1 MTGTQMIEFVGGA
14 AAVLT
19 TASFLPQAIRVIRT
33 NDTAAISLA
42 MYLMFTAG
50 VGLWFAYGLAIGSKP
65 VIAANAVTFALAA
78 IILTQKVRHALA
90 ARNCSR

>member
-1 MTGTQMIEFVGGA
+1 MQDLLGTLA
-14 AAVLT
+14 AILT

-50 VGLWFAYGLAIGSKP
+50 VGLWFAYGVAIGSLP
-65 VIAANAVTFALAA
+65 VIVANSVTFALAA
-78 IILTQKVRHALA
+78 VILVQKIRHLLR
-90 ARNCSR
+90 ARAEPAP

>member
-1 MTGTQMIEFVGGA
+1 MQDLLGTLA
-14 AAVLT
+14 AILT

-50 VGLWFAYGLAIGSKP
+50 VGFWFAYGVAIGSP
-65 VIAANAVTFALAA
+65 PILAANSVTFALAA
-78 IILTQKVRHALA
+78 TILVQKIRHLRR
-90 ARNCSR
+90 ARADQAP

>member
-1 MTGTQMIEFVGGA
+1 MNEILGGA

-50 VGLWFAYGLAIGSKP
+50 VGLWFAYGLAIGSAP

-78 IILTQKVRHALA
+78 IILAQKIRHSLE
-90 ARNCSR
+90 RRRQGGS

>member
-1 MTGTQMIEFVGGA
+1 MEDALGAA

-33 NDTAAISLA
+33 NDTRAISLA

-50 VGLWFAYGLAIGSKP
+50 AGLWFAYGLAIGSRP

-78 IILTQKVRHALA
+78 IILAQKIRHTLSAGRQTDA
-90 ARNCSR
+90 P

>member
-1 MTGTQMIEFVGGA
+1 MDEIVGGA

-50 VGLWFAYGLAIGSKP
+50 VALWLVYGLAIGSAP
-65 VIAANAVTFALAA
+65 VIVANVVTFALAA
-78 IILTQKVRHALA
+78 IILVQKIRHTLE
-90 ARNCSR
+90 ARRGGAS